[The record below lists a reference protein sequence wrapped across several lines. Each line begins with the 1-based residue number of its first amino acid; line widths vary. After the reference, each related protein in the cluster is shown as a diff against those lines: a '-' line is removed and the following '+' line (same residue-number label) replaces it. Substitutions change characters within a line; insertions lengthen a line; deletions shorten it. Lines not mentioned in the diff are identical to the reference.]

1 MSFKH
6 AIVLTGGIATGKS
19 TVASYFKMRDFVVI
33 DADTIAHEVLDEQ
46 YMEVARLF
54 GAHIIADKSVNRR
67 ALGEIVFENKQAR
80 QKLELLLHPLIFK
93 KIEVLSK
100 REDEKK
106 KPYFI
111 DIPLFF
117 ESNRYPI
124 EKSLVVYADKA
135 RQIKRVMQRDGYNKD
150 EALLR
155 IESQLDI
162 EEKVKRASYVI
173 RNVKDKH
180 YLEEE
185 CRRVEALIL
194 GELNDS
200 N

>member
-1 MSFKH
+1 MSFKY

-19 TVASYFKMRDFVVI
+19 TVAGYFKNRGFIII

-46 YMEVARLF
+46 YIEVARLF
-54 GAHIIADKSVNRR
+54 GESVITDKKVNRR
-67 ALGEIVFENKQAR
+67 ALGSIVFENQQER
-80 QKLELLLHPLIFK
+80 QKLESLLHPLIFK
-93 KIEVLSK
+93 KIEGLSK
-100 REDEKK
+100 EEDEKR
-106 KPYFI
+106 KPYLI

-124 EKSLVVYADKA
+124 KKSLVVYADKE
-135 RQIKRVMQRDGYNKD
+135 RQIKRLMKRDGYNKD

-162 EEKVKRASYVI
+162 EEKVKKASYVI
-173 RNVKDKH
+173 RNIKDKN
-180 YLEEE
+180 YLEDE
-185 CRRVEALIL
+185 CQRVEALIL
-194 GELNDS
+194 GEFNDS

>member
-1 MSFKH
+1 MAFKY

-19 TVASYFKMRDFVVI
+19 TVAAYFKNRGFVVL
-33 DADTIAHEVLDEQ
+33 DADTIAHEVLDAQ
-46 YMEVARLF
+46 YVEIARLF
-54 GAHIIADKSVNRR
+54 GEGVVADKKVDRKL
-67 ALGEIVFENKQAR
+67 LGAMVFKSEKER
-80 QKLELLLHPLIFK
+80 QKLEALLHPLIFE
-93 KIEVLSK
+93 KIELLSNHEEMK
-100 REDEKK
+100 E

-135 RQIKRVMQRDGYNKD
+135 RQLTRVMHRDGYNRD

-162 EEKVKRASYVI
+162 EKKVPLATYVI
-173 RNVKDKH
+173 QNIKDIH
-180 YLEEE
+180 YLKEE
-185 CRRVEALIL
+185 CKRVEALIL
-194 GELNDS
+194 GEFNDS